1 MSHNLLFLGHGLFFI
16 WSLVIDKITV
26 ENLYLRILIEE
37 AGHFG
42 QAMVDFYLRP
52 VPRAY
57 VLCRVQGSY
66 PDGRISL
73 KLYRQVN

>member
-16 WSLVIDKITV
+16 WSLVIDKIIV

-42 QAMVDFYLRP
+42 QAMVDLYETFKISYIWIDFTEIFFT
-52 VPRAY
+52 
-57 VLCRVQGSY
+57 LCAINLELLS
-66 PDGRISL
+66 
-73 KLYRQVN
+73 

>member
-42 QAMVDFYLRP
+42 QAMVDFYKIFKLVIFESILP
-52 VPRAY
+52 KSFSQY
-57 VLCRVQGSY
+57 VLL
-66 PDGRISL
+66 I
-73 KLYRQVN
+73 